1 MIDLPPSLTQH
12 EQIESLA
19 YRLYEDE
26 ERPNGRTDEHWVR
39 AEEIIH
45 SQRMAIAASSKKL
58 ERSPHI
64 IL

>member
-12 EQIESLA
+12 EQIASLA

-26 ERPNGRTDEHWVR
+26 GKPDGRADEHWAR
-39 AEEIIH
+39 AGGNY
-45 SQRMAIAASSKKL
+45 SLPRMAIAASSAKL